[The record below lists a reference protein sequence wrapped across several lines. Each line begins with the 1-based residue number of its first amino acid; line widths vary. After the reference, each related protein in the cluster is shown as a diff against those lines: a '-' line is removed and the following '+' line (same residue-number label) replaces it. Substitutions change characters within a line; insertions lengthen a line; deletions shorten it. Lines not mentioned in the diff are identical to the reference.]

1 MTSSSSPPTSSSSPG
16 SFPGWDASDDALVDA
31 VLDGND
37 RAFRVLVDR
46 YEPVVA
52 STVIGMLGPGPQA
65 DDVGQEVMIR
75 LYESLERFRG
85 EASLKTYVTRIAI
98 NASIDAL
105 RKRKR
110 RWRRLFSRDDDEAR
124 LDEPVV
130 DESES
135 VDERER
141 RTLVRRAIRQL
152 DEHYRSVVVLRM
164 LDGYSTKETADI
176 LDIADGTVLS
186 RLYRAKQ
193 QLADLLRP
201 HLAED
206 EP

>member
-1 MTSSSSPPTSSSSPG
+1 VTPASSSLPDSASE
-16 SFPGWDASDDALVDA
+16 WDASDDALVDA
-31 VLDGND
+31 VLDGSD
-37 RAFRVLVDR
+37 RAFRVLVHR

-52 STVIGMLGPGPQA
+52 STVLGMLGPGPQA

-75 LYESLERFRG
+75 LYESLEQFRG
-85 EASLKTYVTRIAI
+85 DASLKTYVTRIAI

-110 RWRRLFSRDDDEAR
+110 RRRRLFSRDDEEMH
-124 LDEPVV
+124 LNEPVV
-130 DESES
+130 DASET
-135 VDERER
+135 VDERDR

-176 LDIADGTVLS
+176 LGIADGTVLS

-201 HLAED
+201 HLE
-206 EP
+206 EGKP

>member
-1 MTSSSSPPTSSSSPG
+1 VSSSSSSSSASSRTR
-16 SFPGWDASDDALVDA
+16 SFPGWEADDDVLVDA
-31 VLDGND
+31 VLEGDD

-52 STVIGMLGPGPQA
+52 STVIGMMGPGPQA

-110 RWRRLFSRDDDEAR
+110 RVRRLFSRDDEAQ
-124 LDEPVV
+124 LNEPVV
-130 DESES
+130 DESET

-141 RTLVRRAIRQL
+141 RALVRRAIRQL

-176 LDIADGTVLS
+176 LDIPDGTVLS
-186 RLYRAKQ
+186 RLHRAKQ
-193 QLADLLRP
+193 QLGELLRP
-201 HLAED
+201 YLGRD
-206 EP
+206 DP